1 MKWMPH
7 DPGIAEAESV
17 LADLAAVFFQDSPPS
32 AKFASAA
39 GVPNVEARYRILL
52 DQIPAV
58 VFMAY
63 LDQGIGEAYVS
74 PHIEKT
80 LGFSQKEWLE
90 DPVRW
95 YRQIHRDDKDRWSQ
109 EAAGTFLSGK
119 PLRSAYRVMA
129 RDGRVVWFHC
139 EARLVRRDDGRPW
152 FIHGVGFDISEF
164 KQIEQALQQERNVLS
179 AILETVG
186 ALVVVLDARG
196 AIVRF
201 NRACEQTT
209 GYALEEVAG
218 KPVWELFPAADE
230 REYFKGIFE
239 KLRHGEPPGD
249 YESYWSTRVGERRL
263 ISWSNT
269 VLTGNGGVTH
279 VVATGIDITERKRLE
294 KAVLEVSVRE
304 QRRIGQDLHD
314 GLGQHLTGV
323 AFMARVLQN
332 KLTDG
337 SLEEASEAAKIVA
350 LVNEAI
356 KKTRELARG
365 LLPVVSEARGLMT
378 ALERWAGEV
387 SDLFQISC
395 LFECGSPVLIHDETL
410 ADHLYYIAHEAVNN
424 AINHG
429 KAKNIAI
436 RLTPGNGG
444 GILQIE
450 DDGRGF
456 EKTAVSQSGLG
467 LRIMNY
473 RANMI
478 GASLVVQSVP
488 AEGTLV
494 CCRFPVRVG
503 SAHAKKPHDAK

>member
-1 MKWMPH
+1 
-7 DPGIAEAESV
+7 
-17 LADLAAVFFQDSPPS
+17 
-32 AKFASAA
+32 
-39 GVPNVEARYRILL
+39 
-52 DQIPAV
+52 
-58 VFMAY
+58 MAY

-80 LGFSQKEWLE
+80 LGFSQNEWLE

-95 YRQIHRDDKDRWSQ
+95 YRQIHPDDKDRWSQ
-109 EAAGTFLSGK
+109 EAADMFLSGK

-152 FIHGVGFDISEF
+152 FMHGVGFDITEL
-164 KQIEQALQQERNVLS
+164 KQIEQALQQERNV
-179 AILETVG
+179 
-186 ALVVVLDARG
+186 
-196 AIVRF
+196 VRRF
-201 NRACEQTT
+201 SIPWVRWWWCST
-209 GYALEEVAG
+209 
-218 KPVWELFPAADE
+218 PAAPSCASIARASRRRDTPSKKSPAGP
-230 REYFKGIFE
+230 FGTCSS
-239 KLRHGEPPGD
+239 PPMNANTSRLSSKDYAMASLPGS
-249 YESYWSTRVGERRL
+249 YESYWSTRTGERRL

-269 VLTGNGGVTH
+269 VLTGNGGTVTH

-294 KAVLEVSVRE
+294 RAVLEVSARE

-323 AFMARVLQN
+323 AFMARVLQD
-332 KLTDG
+332 KLADG
-337 SLEEASEAAKIVA
+337 SLAEASDAAKIVA

-387 SDLFQISC
+387 SDLFQIAC
-395 LFECGSPVLIHDETL
+395 GFECRSPVLIHDETL

-429 KAKNIAI
+429 KAKHIAI
-436 RLTPGNGG
+436 RLTAGNGG
-444 GILQIE
+444 GVLQIE

-456 EKTAVSQSGLG
+456 QKTSISQSGLG

-494 CCRFPVRVG
+494 SCRFPVRVG
-503 SAHAKKPHDAK
+503 AADAKAS